1 MIDLLQFPTPRSK
14 PNPIKS
20 YTIKTKFNVIFFF
33 NFLITNLTMKK
44 FTILFL
50 IYFLLNS
57 CSAEENRNVVLDEV
71 VEASIEDTQ
80 PKPVNSLTIIG
91 VGDIMLG
98 TNFPSDKHLPP
109 KGKNLFLPLFD
120 VLASANVRFGNL
132 EGAVADSGGTPKT
145 CSDSSI
151 CYAFRQPEYLMDDL
165 KSAGFNLLSI
175 ANNHIYD
182 FGQDVLDNTV
192 RVLDAKGFRFAGIN
206 SRPWDTLTVNGIK
219 VGFCAFAPNP
229 GTISI
234 IDYEGA
240 RKIIQ
245 HLDSISDIVVVSFH
259 GGAEGSKHRNIT
271 RDYEEFYEE
280 NRGNVYEFA
289 HSVIDFGADVVF
301 GHGPHV
307 IRAVEVYKDRF
318 IAYSLGNFCTYDR
331 FNISGLGGIAPV
343 IKLTVSK
350 TGEFQLGE
358 VISIK
363 QKGRGGPSIDSTN
376 AAWKEIIKLTN
387 EDLPEN
393 NLKFEGNKIKVK

>member
-1 MIDLLQFPTPRSK
+1 
-14 PNPIKS
+14 
-20 YTIKTKFNVIFFF
+20 
-33 NFLITNLTMKK
+33 MKK
-44 FTILFL
+44 YTILFL
-50 IYFLLNS
+50 IYFLFNS
-57 CSAEENRNVVLDEV
+57 CSAEENRDVVIEEFVEV
-71 VEASIEDTQ
+71 PVEVPMPE
-80 PKPVNSLTIIG
+80 PVNSLTIIG

-98 TNFPSDKHLPP
+98 TNFPSDRHLPP
-109 KGKNLFLPLFD
+109 KGKNLFLPLIE
-120 VLASANVRFGNL
+120 VLMSADVRFGNL

-151 CYAFRQPEYLMDDL
+151 CYAFRQPEYLIDDL
-165 KSAGFNLLSI
+165 KSAGFDLLSI

-182 FGQDVLDNTV
+182 FGQEVVNNTV

-234 IDYEGA
+234 IDYAGA
-240 RKIIQ
+240 KKIIQ
-245 HLDSISDIVVVSFH
+245 HLDSISDVVVVSFH
-259 GGAEGSKHRNIT
+259 GGAEGTKHRNIT
-271 RDYEEFYEE
+271 REYEEFYEE

-289 HSVIDFGADVVF
+289 HAVIDYGADVVF

-343 IKLTVSK
+343 IKLTVSRS
-350 TGEFQLGE
+350 GEFQSGE

-363 QKGRGGPSIDSTN
+363 QKGRGGPHLDSTN

-387 EDLPEN
+387 EDFPGHK
-393 NLKFEGNKIKVK
+393 LKFDGNKIMLK